1 MDKYKIKIITG
12 FRQDQHYTIDANE
25 AHKAYYLFLHPT
37 ERGVFKNGVALRGDD
52 IKQIDPD
59 FHATMGWNPTHD
71 LDDDDWNEIRGKN
84 VDRKLRE
91 ICAKAQEVAK
101 LPNISR
107 DILDAPLS
115 ENVKLLPEKP
125 EQKQIN
131 EATKLLA
138 DKMKV

>member
-12 FRQDQHYTIDANE
+12 FRQDQHYTIDADE

-37 ERGVFKNGVALRGDD
+37 ERGVFENGVALRGDD

-59 FHATMGWNPTHD
+59 FHATMGWNSTHE

-101 LPNISR
+101 LPNISKE
-107 DILDAPLS
+107 ILDAPLS
-115 ENVKLLPEKP
+115 ENIKLLPEKQ
-125 EQKQIN
+125 EYKQVGGG
-131 EATKLLA
+131 
-138 DKMKV
+138 MKRIGEII